1 MPTPSGLLCATRQ
14 VKNARHLQA
23 TDPRIVPMDEPI
35 DGYASRVSFE
45 LLGRLH
51 LARPEEYATRRDI
64 AEALRRSPLPKR
76 RTKVTDSLFRG
87 PLVFA
92 QVSFRTRTGTVT
104 VASADFNTA
113 MAYARLAVVPISRYA
128 AQYGPNQV
136 SVSPGTVPFAADVP
150 GGRYND
156 QTLRRWVDTIASAA
170 HLPSNASIVILNPRG
185 VVNTDADP
193 TQGVGGYHGLAS
205 VPYCFVNAMGSG
217 FTISDPQNLYAL
229 ALSHEI
235 AEMVVDPRANLANP
249 EVCDLCGPTVRPRG
263 LTTSTRRAPISGR
276 ARGSLRP
283 SPTGSSLTAS
293 FVRMRPRPARPRVR
307 RATIRLPLEDR
318 NRVIPLRKSFADM
331 EG

>member
-45 LLGRLH
+45 LLGGLH
-51 LARPEEYATRRDI
+51 LARPEEYATRWDI

-92 QVSFRTRTGTVT
+92 QVSFQTRTGTVT

-136 SVSPGTVPFAADVP
+136 SVSPGPVPFAADVP

-156 QTLRRWVDTIASAA
+156 QTLRRWVDAIASAA
-170 HLPSNASIVILNPRG
+170 HLPSNPSIVILNPRG

-249 EVCDLCGPTVRPRG
+249 EVCDPCGPNCQTAWIDYFDAQGAYLGTSQRFPPSFAYGFFINGIVRPDEA
-263 LTTSTRRAPISGR
+263 TACPAPG
-276 ARGSLRP
+276 AACNYPPP
-283 SPTGSSLTAS
+283 S
-293 FVRMRPRPARPRVR
+293 
-307 RATIRLPLEDR
+307 
-318 NRVIPLRKSFADM
+318 
-331 EG
+331 